1 MFNRWYLGALLVCWT
16 ASMSWLW
23 VEKIWPTLT
32 EGDRPQ
38 YAEVLPDVDEP
49 PRRVAWEIQYRGR
62 PIGTASN
69 LSLRQADG
77 SGRMESRVR
86 FDDLPLG
93 EIMSELLGALGNL
106 LTPLWKSDANMR
118 VRMVVESAMDI
129 DSEGNLSAFTT
140 DVRIADLPN
149 VIRVEGE
156 VVGAKLKVVVSM
168 ADEQGEMQT
177 HYRDEID
184 LPHQAMVSGALSP
197 QDRLTD
203 LHVGQT
209 WTMPVYRP
217 FPPNSP
223 VQMLQ
228 ATVECHEVFI
238 WNDQSRKAYQVV
250 YRDDAGTG
258 ITIAREPIGRMWVR
272 EDGEVLQQ
280 QARVANMQFRF
291 VRLPD
296 EEQTTD

>member
-1 MFNRWYLGALLVCWT
+1 MG
-16 ASMSWLW
+16 WLW

-49 PRRVAWEIQYRGR
+49 PRRVEWEIQYAGR

-69 LSLRQADG
+69 VSLRQPDG
-77 SGRMESRVR
+77 SGRMESTVR

-106 LTPLWKSDANMR
+106 LTPLWKSDQDIR
-118 VRMVVESAMDI
+118 VKMVVDSAMEI
-129 DSEGNLSAFTT
+129 DSDGNLASFTT
-140 DVRIADLPN
+140 DVKIADLPN
-149 VIRVEGE
+149 VIRIEGE
-156 VVGAKLKVVVSM
+156 VAGAKLKVAVCM
-168 ADEQGEMQT
+168 ADEHGEMQT
-177 HYRDEID
+177 QFRDEID
-184 LPHQAMVSGALSP
+184 LPRQAMVSGALSP
-197 QDRLTD
+197 QDRLTE

-238 WNDQSRKAYQVV
+238 WNDQSLKAYQVV
-250 YRDDAGTG
+250 YRDDAGSG

-280 QARVANMQFRF
+280 EARVANMQFRF

-296 EEQTTD
+296 PSSSAE